1 LRIVLVTAA
10 PPEVHCGIGDYTAN
24 LASALA
30 ELGEEV
36 TLVRGMSL
44 RPEPYDSGSV
54 HVRAIM
60 NKWSVLGLPAIRRA
74 VLESRPDVVHVQV
87 PGRGYGRSF
96 APNLLPWV
104 LRGRHRPRLVMT
116 LHEYGIAS
124 WKGRIRI
131 LLGAVGSDAL
141 VYPDDVIAAQM
152 RPALTRFGRK
162 IERMIPAAASL
173 PPAPPDLDRAGVRER
188 WGLRN
193 DTLAVGWFGL
203 LTREKGADVLLR
215 ALEQI
220 REPRAVV
227 LVLVGD
233 IGSQRDAGEL
243 TAAMKE
249 VGLAT
254 VATGPL
260 QAVDASA
267 LLASLDV
274 VALPFQAGVTTR
286 RTSYLA
292 VRAQGTYAVTTDP
305 SRRGYDPRSNTYFIT
320 PGDVPALTAA
330 ILEASQRGRE
340 RGSVASWSSVAAAH
354 RELYRSL

>member
-1 LRIVLVTAA
+1 MTAA
-10 PPEVHCGIGDYTAN
+10 PPEVHCGIGDYTAS
-24 LASALA
+24 LAGALA
-30 ELGEEV
+30 DLGEEV
-36 TLVRGMSL
+36 TLVRGVSL
-44 RPEPYDSGSV
+44 RPEVRGPGSV
-54 HVRAIM
+54 HVRAVVRS
-60 NKWSVLGLPAIRRA
+60 WSVLELPAIRRA
-74 VLESRPDVVHVQV
+74 VLESRPDVVHLQF

-104 LRGRHRPRLVMT
+104 LRGRRRPRLVMT

-152 RPALTRFGRK
+152 RPAVNRLGGK
-162 IERMIPAAASL
+162 IERIIPAAASL
-173 PPAPPDLDRAGVRER
+173 PAAPPDLDRAVVRKR
-188 WGLRN
+188 WGLPS

-203 LTREKGADVLLR
+203 LTREKGADILLR
-215 ALEQI
+215 SLRAV
-220 REPRAVV
+220 RERRAVV

-233 IGSQRDAGEL
+233 VGSQRDAGEL

-254 VATGPL
+254 VETGPL

-274 VALPFQAGVTTR
+274 VALPFQTGLTTR

-292 VRAQGTYAVTTDP
+292 VRAQGTYAVTTHP
-305 SRRGYDPRSNTYFIT
+305 RRRGYESESNTYFMA
-320 PGDVPALTAA
+320 PGDVSALTAA
-330 ILEASQRGRE
+330 ILEASQRARE